1 MPDQISALAFQEL
14 VGRGGQLVDRINAA
28 VDAYNAWASGT
39 VDGGPNGDGYYPL
52 PTAGSPGFRLVPCP
66 ALFAV
71 LTEDQ
76 VQKVVTVLQR
86 LGQVEADD
94 VEFDTRLASIEAMIG
109 DQSLIEALAYEVQNN
124 AISAARS
131 ALDARLSEAQSFPAD
146 FAFDSKYWTG
156 DNGQIAHPEVSA
168 NNPLPGSFHF
178 VSGHGQVYRTP
189 TNPESSSSFG
199 PVGYIPGIPG
209 TVIKMKA
216 RFRAITTLSNG
227 ANAPNTGVGILPL
240 NDSFGLVS
248 FIPGQGVGTI
258 TPGDGWKDV
267 AMEFVVPSESDPQKG
282 AYYRPT
288 FFMNVVGQ
296 AHPLSP
302 SLDTQGDQRFEIE
315 YFKIEV
321 NTPDAGSGRVSQHQR
336 WDNPG
341 EGTYVTPVGA
351 RRLRVRIKGGGGG
364 GGGSGDGSGPGADG
378 AGTSFGP
385 YSVGGGK
392 GGSNQTNGGEG
403 GSSGAGWQN
412 FYGQWGGPGA
422 GNGFTYAPGG
432 LGGGA
437 KGGGSASGYPGQDA
451 GWASG
456 CGGGGAGAGSANL
469 GAGGGG
475 GEGGEAE
482 ILIDSPEESYAFS
495 IGGGG
500 NGGAPSTAETYLN
513 GGKGAHGF
521 LEVIA
526 EF

>member
-1 MPDQISALAFQEL
+1 MPDPISALAFQEL
-14 VGRGGQLVDRINAA
+14 VSRGGLLVDRINAS
-28 VDAYNAWASGT
+28 VDGYNAWASG
-39 VDGGPNGDGYYPL
+39 VADGGPNGDGRYPL
-52 PTAGSPGFRLVPCP
+52 PTAGQPGFVLVPCP
-66 ALFAV
+66 ASFAV
-71 LTEDQ
+71 LSEEDRL
-76 VQKVVTVLQR
+76 KVTTVLQR
-86 LGQVEADD
+86 LVQVEADG
-94 VEFDTRLASIEAMIG
+94 VEFDGRLAALEGTLTDIA
-109 DQSLIEALAYEVQNN
+109 LIQALAYEVQNN
-124 AISAARS
+124 ALQAARS

-146 FAFDSKYWTG
+146 FAFESQYWTG

-168 NNPLPGSFHF
+168 NNPLPGSFHI
-178 VSGHGQVYRTP
+178 VPGHGQVYRSP
-189 TNPESSSSFG
+189 ANPESSSSFG

-216 RFRAITTLSNG
+216 RFRATTALSNG

-258 TPGDGWKDV
+258 SPADGWKDV
-267 AMEFVVPSESDPQKG
+267 AMEFVVPSEADPQHG

-302 SLDTQGDQRFEIE
+302 SLETQGDQRFEVE

-321 NTPDAGSGRVSQHQR
+321 NTPDGGSGRLSQLQR

-341 EGTYVTPVGA
+341 TGTYTTPVGA

-364 GGGSGDGSGPGADG
+364 GGGSGTGAGPGTNGEA
-378 AGTSFGP
+378 TSFGP
-385 YSVGGGK
+385 HSVGGGK
-392 GGSNQTNGGEG
+392 GGSNLTNGGEG

-412 FYGQWGGPGA
+412 YYGQWGQPGA

-432 LGGGA
+432 TGGGA

-451 GWASG
+451 AWASG

-469 GAGGGG
+469 GGGGGG

-482 ILIDSPEESYAFS
+482 IIIDSPEESYTFS
-495 IGGGG
+495 IGNGG
-500 NGGAPSTAETYLN
+500 NGGSPSTAETWLN